1 MRSDTIIWKICI
13 IAALG
18 LLGLVGLVGTGC
30 ADLERQA
37 GVHDSVA
44 ESIERGADAVVMF
57 DGTAEEALAWVSH
70 PGNAPAIALLP
81 EAWQARIWAAVQ
93 TGGDVRP
100 VLAQGAS
107 EARMAAAEQR
117 AIAED
122 LRAKAA
128 QNRGKFLNI
137 LDSGTAIL
145 VSLLTGTGILTTIAG
160 SVIGKR
166 KGRLAGAVDGL
177 QEGARQVAEIIN
189 AGRHADPNGFELAV
203 KSGPAHDAMQKAL
216 DEANPLVAATVIAT
230 KL

>member
-1 MRSDTIIWKICI
+1 MRFNVIIRKICI

-18 LLGLVGLVGTGC
+18 LLGLVGTGC

-37 GVHDSVA
+37 GVHDSLA
-44 ESIERGADAVVMF
+44 ESIEQGVGAVVGF

-70 PGNAPAIALLP
+70 PVNKAAIGLLP

-100 VLAQGAS
+100 ILAQGAA
-107 EARMAAAEQR
+107 EARLAAAEQR
-117 AIAED
+117 QMAQD
-122 LRAKAA
+122 LRDKAA
-128 QNRGKFLNI
+128 LNQGKFLNI

-145 VSLLTGTGILTTIAG
+145 VSLLTGTGIVTTIAG
-160 SVIGKR
+160 TVLGQR
-166 KGRLAGAVDGL
+166 KGRVAGAVEGL

-203 KSGPAHDAMQKAL
+203 KAGPAHDAMQKAL
-216 DEANPLVAATVIAT
+216 DQANPLVAATVVAT